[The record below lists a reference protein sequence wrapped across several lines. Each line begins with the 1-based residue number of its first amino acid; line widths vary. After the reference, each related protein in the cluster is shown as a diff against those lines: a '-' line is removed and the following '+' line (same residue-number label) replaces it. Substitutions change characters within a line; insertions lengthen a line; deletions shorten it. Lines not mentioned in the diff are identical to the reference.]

1 VSPSDALSLFSDAT
15 ARVTRGDRSASTAA
29 GHAAS
34 LIPRARRSDPRTSHD
49 AAESFSREA
58 VRVTQQK
65 ILELLADGPMSDTE
79 IADRYAQHHTWPR
92 QSPSGLRTRRAEL
105 VHDGRVRDTGD
116 RVVLPSGRKS
126 IVWAL
131 TEGAGIAPGTLDREA
146 ARDT

>member
-1 VSPSDALSLFSDAT
+1 MNELFLFDAAT
-15 ARVTRGDRSASTAA
+15 ERTTHGMGSASTAA

-34 LIPRARRSDPRTSHD
+34 LVPRARRGDPRTSHD
-49 AAESFSREA
+49 AAESISQEA

-79 IADRYAQHHTWPR
+79 IAKRYAQHPDWPR

-105 VHDGRVRDTGD
+105 VDDGRVRDTGQKV
-116 RVVLPSGRKS
+116 RLPSGRMS

-146 ARDT
+146 ARDA